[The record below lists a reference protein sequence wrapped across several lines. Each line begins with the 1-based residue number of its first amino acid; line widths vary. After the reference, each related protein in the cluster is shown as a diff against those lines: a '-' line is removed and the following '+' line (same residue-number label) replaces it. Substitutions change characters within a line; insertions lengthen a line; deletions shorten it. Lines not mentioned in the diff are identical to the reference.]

1 MSKYR
6 IKFHVSSGCVGSATE
21 EIVDLIENY
30 GYSEKEA
37 QEIIKDEEK
46 IQELFEEWLWERI
59 NTGWKVLED
68 ES

>member
-6 IKFHVSSGCVGSATE
+6 IKFYVSSGYVGSAAE
-21 EIVDLIENY
+21 EIVDLIEDY